1 MSSYQLDELK
11 QQVTD
16 LTAAEMRQLASYL
29 LGKAEEIDQTPP
41 SPISPLQPEHKREL
55 VMQWL
60 KAHRSEYGGKYVALD
75 GDRLLAVGA
84 TYREVVEAAQQSGV
98 INPFIDYVSPP
109 DGVGFGGW

>member
-29 LGKAEEIDQTPP
+29 LGKAEEIDQTPL
-41 SPISPLQPEHKREL
+41 SQSSLQPAQKREL

-60 KAHRSEYGGKYVALD
+60 TAHRSEYGGKYVALD
-75 GDRLLAVGA
+75 GDRLLAVGT
-84 TYREVVEAAQQSGV
+84 TYREAVEAARQSGV
-98 INPFIDYVSPP
+98 VNPFIDYVSPP
-109 DGVGFGGW
+109 DSVGFGGW